1 MKKRMTKVV
10 SLFLAIVML
19 AGILTACG
27 SDDGGNESASAGSKG
42 GSGSVSVL
50 IPSDFEGQMNV
61 VFEEFKKVHPEIEVE
76 LIISSGDG
84 GATPTELSKLAAGN
98 NMPDVAMGV
107 ENFAYIL
114 SQGLAYPLDNLYEAD
129 ADNANALQA
138 GINNYTYNGHL
149 YALPYR
155 IQFNGILVNT
165 DLFDTKNLDAPD
177 YDWTIEEFMSLA
189 KAATDSQYSGINI
202 VEASDTTHAL
212 QTKLM
217 GGMMDAPYQMYGY
230 NMDTHEFDFTSGAW
244 TKAQDYIKELRA
256 VPGLI
261 SDELKEADKRN
272 NGIAD
277 AYDNKFGG
285 SADALASGKVLFGNH
300 NSWETYWMADKF
312 NFAWD
317 LYPVPHAENVSERIQ
332 THIDY
337 VFMTSAVTEENAQA
351 AYEVAKF
358 LSYSEEGCLAR
369 MKYVAENQET
379 EPMYTPASS
388 DPEVLAAYEASE
400 DIPEGMKYMLNTIS
414 ADPEK
419 IFIADANKLIPNF
432 WNDVDEYLSQTE
444 EQIKNGSDAHA
455 LAQDLQNKVNAA
467 ATSTWE
473 TFETKVNT
481 HLEEFYES
489 HPYESK

>member
-1 MKKRMTKVV
+1 MKKRMKKVV
-10 SLFLAIVML
+10 SMLLAVVML
-19 AGILTACG
+19 AGVLTACG
-27 SDDGGNESASAGSKG
+27 NGKG
-42 GSGSVSVL
+42 GSNDNGPASVSIL
-50 IPSDFEGQMNV
+50 IPNDFEGQMRAALD
-61 VFEEFKKVHPEIEVE
+61 EFTKLHPEIT
-76 LIISSGDG
+76 LDIRISSGHG
-84 GATPTELSKLAAGN
+84 GDTPTELSKLAAGN

-129 ADNANALQA
+129 EDKENALQA
-138 GINNYTYNGHL
+138 GVNNYTYNGHL

-155 IQFNGILVNT
+155 IQFNGMLVNM
-165 DLFDTKNLDAPD
+165 DLFDTKNLDTPD

-202 VEASDTTHAL
+202 VEATDATHAL

-244 TKAQDYIKELRA
+244 TKAQDYIKELRG
-256 VPGLI
+256 VPGLVA
-261 SDELKEADKRN
+261 DELKEADKRN

-300 NSWETYWMADKF
+300 NTWETYWMAKKF
-312 NFAWD
+312 NFKWD
-317 LYPVPHAENVSERIQ
+317 IYPVPHAENVSERIQ
-332 THIDY
+332 THVDY
-337 VFMTSAVTEENAQA
+337 VFMTSAVKEENAKA
-351 AYEVAKF
+351 AYELVKV
-358 LSYSEEGCLAR
+358 LSYSKEGCLAR
-369 MKYVAENQET
+369 MKHAEENKET
-379 EPMYTPASS
+379 EAMYTPASS
-388 DPEVLAAYEASE
+388 DPEVLKEYEASE
-400 DIPEGMKYMLNTIS
+400 TIPEGMKYMLNTIS
-414 ADPEK
+414 ENPEK

-467 ATSTWE
+467 ATGTWQ
-473 TFETKVNT
+473 TFETKLKT
-481 HLEEFYES
+481 QLEEFYKS
-489 HPYESK
+489 HPYEKK

>member
-1 MKKRMTKVV
+1 MKGRMKKLVAM
-10 SLFLAIVML
+10 LLIAVMAL
-19 AGILTACG
+19 GVFTACG
-27 SDDGGNESASAGSKG
+27 SGDEGSTG
-42 GSGSVSVL
+42 GSGSVSIL
-50 IPSDFEGQMNV
+50 IPSDFEGQMRAALD
-61 VFEEFKKVHPEIEVE
+61 EFQKLHPEIEVE
-76 LIISSGDG
+76 IIISSGDG
-84 GATPTELSKLAAGN
+84 GATPTELSKLAAGD

-114 SQGLAYPLDNLYEAD
+114 SQGLAYPLDNLFAAD
-129 ADNANALQA
+129 PDKDNALQA

-155 IQFNGILVNT
+155 IQFNGLLVNM
-165 DLFDTKNLDAPD
+165 DLFDTKNLDTPD

-202 VEASDTTHAL
+202 LDSSDDTHAL

-256 VPGLI
+256 VPGLV

-300 NSWETYWMADKF
+300 NTWETYWMAKKF
-312 NFAWD
+312 NFKWD
-317 LYPVPHAENVSERIQ
+317 IYPVPHAEGVSERIQ

-337 VFMTSAVTEENAQA
+337 VFMTSAVKEENAQA
-351 AYEVAKF
+351 AYELVKF

-369 MKYVAENQET
+369 MKYVAENSET

-388 DPEVLAAYEASE
+388 DPEVLKAYNDSE
-400 DIPEGMKYMLNTIS
+400 TIPSGMKYMLTTIS
-414 ADPEK
+414 EDPEK

-432 WNDVDEYLSQTE
+432 WRDVDEYLEQTE

-467 ATSTWE
+467 AKDTWQ
-473 TFETKVNT
+473 TFESKLEQ

-489 HPYESK
+489 HSYENK

>member
-1 MKKRMTKVV
+1 MKGRMKTIVSMLLVV
-10 SLFLAIVML
+10 VMIL
-19 AGILTACG
+19 GVLTACG
-27 SDDGGNESASAGSKG
+27 DNGSKEKNESAS
-42 GSGSVSVL
+42 VSIL
-50 IPSDFEGQMNV
+50 IPSDFEGQMRAALD
-61 VFEEFKKVHPEIEVE
+61 EFTKLHPEIE
-76 LIISSGDG
+76 LDIRISSGDG
-84 GATPTELSKLAAGN
+84 GATPTELSKLAAGD

-114 SQGLAYPLDNLYEAD
+114 SQGLAYPLDNLYAAD
-129 ADNANALQA
+129 EDKENALQA
-138 GINNYTYNGHL
+138 GINNYTYDGHL

-155 IQFNGILVNT
+155 IQFNGLLVNM
-165 DLFDTKNLDAPD
+165 DLFDTKNLDTPD

-202 VEASDTTHAL
+202 LVSNDDTHAL

-230 NMDTHEFDFTSGAW
+230 NMEKHEFDFTSGAW

-256 VPGLI
+256 VPGLV
-261 SDELKEADKRN
+261 SDELKESDKRN

-300 NSWETYWMADKF
+300 NTWETYWMAKKF
-312 NFAWD
+312 NFKWD
-317 LYPVPHAENVSERIQ
+317 IYPVPHAENVSERIQ
-332 THIDY
+332 THVDY
-337 VFMTSAVTEENAQA
+337 VFMTSAVKEENAKA
-351 AYEVAKF
+351 AYEVVKF

-369 MKYVAENQET
+369 MKYVEENQET

-388 DPEVLAAYEASE
+388 DPEVLKAYGDSQT
-400 DIPEGMKYMLNTIS
+400 IPKGMKYMLNTIS
-414 ADPEK
+414 ENPEK

-432 WNDVDEYLSQTE
+432 WSDVDEYLSQTE

-467 ATSTWE
+467 ATDTWK
-473 TFETKVNT
+473 TFETKLKT
-481 HLEEFYES
+481 HLEEFYKS
-489 HPYESK
+489 HPYEKK